1 MRGGELPVSIG
12 LRATLTYDEQL
23 SDVRGVTDIVTTAAQ
38 ANSSRSVN
46 GYRRGDETRS
56 SLLAAAHRVLVT
68 AGYAN
73 FSMRRV
79 ATEAG
84 VSVGN
89 LQYYFSTKDTLT
101 AALLD
106 NVIEDYLVDFDAM
119 RSTGTPREQF
129 ERIIRA
135 VFEDLRTPDTTRF
148 FPEIWSLSNHEPQL
162 TAKVDGM
169 YARYR
174 AVLAELVTAINP
186 RVDEKKAAQLAVFF
200 SSSIEGHTMF
210 VGHKKPMEQDL
221 EVYIAL
227 AIDSFLHLIC
237 HAGEPQPGGRQ
248 PV

>member
-1 MRGGELPVSIG
+1 MLI
-12 LRATLTYDEQL
+12 
-23 SDVRGVTDIVTTAAQ
+23 
-38 ANSSRSVN
+38 N
-46 GYRRGDETRS
+46 
-56 SLLAAAHRVLVT
+56 

-89 LQYYFSTKDTLT
+89 LQYYFSTKDALT

-106 NVIEDYLVDFDAM
+106 SVVEDYLLDFDAM
-119 RSTGTPREQF
+119 RSSGTPKEQF
-129 ERIIRA
+129 ERIVRA
-135 VFEDLRTPDTTRF
+135 VFEDLRNPDTTRF
-148 FPEIWSLSNHEPQL
+148 FPELWSLSNHEPQL

-186 RVDEKKAAQLAVFF
+186 RVGKEKAAQLAVFF

-210 VGHKKPMEQDL
+210 VGYEKPMEQDID
-221 EVYIAL
+221 VYIAM

-237 HAGEPQPGGRQ
+237 HASEPQQ
-248 PV
+248 

>member
-1 MRGGELPVSIG
+1 MHGVAERRGAIG
-12 LRATLTYDEQL
+12 LQSALA
-23 SDVRGVTDIVTTAAQ
+23 SFNGVRGVDGVTGTVTTAAQ
-38 ANSSRSVN
+38 ANNPRGVT

-56 SLLAAAHRVLVT
+56 GLLAAAHRVLVT

-89 LQYYFSTKDTLT
+89 LQYYFPTKDALT

-106 NVIEDYLVDFDAM
+106 NVVEDYLLDFDAM

-135 VFEDLRTPDTTRF
+135 VFEDLRSPDTTRF
-148 FPEIWSLSNHEPQL
+148 FPELWSLSNHEPQL
-162 TAKVDGM
+162 TARVDAM

-174 AVLAELVTAINP
+174 AVLAELVTEINP
-186 RVDEKKAAQLAVFF
+186 RVGEQQAAQLAVFF

-210 VGHKKPMEQDL
+210 VGHEKPMEQEID
-221 EVYIAL
+221 VYISM
-227 AIDSFLHLIC
+227 AIDSFLHLIRT
-237 HAGEPQPGGRQ
+237 AGEPQP
-248 PV
+248 V

>member
-1 MRGGELPVSIG
+1 MVAELPGVIG
-12 LRATLTYDEQL
+12 WRFALPYL
-23 SDVRGVTDIVTTAAQ
+23 VGGRGVGGVHDIVTTAAQ
-38 ANSSRSVN
+38 ANNERGVS

-56 SLLAAAHRVLVT
+56 GLLAAAHRVLVT

-89 LQYYFSTKDTLT
+89 LQYYFPTKDALT
-101 AALLD
+101 TALLD
-106 NVIEDYLVDFDAM
+106 NVIEDYLLDFDAM
-119 RSTGTPREQF
+119 RATGTPREQF

-135 VFEDLRTPDTTRF
+135 VFEDLRSPDTTRF
-148 FPEIWSLSNHEPQL
+148 FPELWSLANHEPQL
-162 TAKVDGM
+162 TARVDAM

-186 RVDEKKAAQLAVFF
+186 RVGEQQAAQLAVFF

-210 VGHKKPMEQDL
+210 VGHEKPMEQDID
-221 EVYIAL
+221 VYIAM

-237 HAGEPQPGGRQ
+237 ASGEPQPG
-248 PV
+248 

>member
-1 MRGGELPVSIG
+1 MRGVVVELRNTIG
-12 LRATLTYDEQL
+12 LPSARTYDG
-23 SDVRGVTDIVTTAAQ
+23 VVGAVYGVTEIETIAIQ
-38 ANSSRSVN
+38 ANNSRAVK

-89 LQYYFSTKDTLT
+89 LQYYFSTKDALT

-106 NVIEDYLVDFDAM
+106 NVIEDYLLDFDAL
-119 RSTGTPREQF
+119 RSSGTPREQF

-135 VFEDLRTPDTTRF
+135 VFEDLRSPDTTLF
-148 FPEIWSLSNHEPQL
+148 FPELWSLSNHEPQL
-162 TAKVDGM
+162 TARVDAM

-174 AVLAELVTAINP
+174 AVLAELVTEINP
-186 RVDEKKAAQLAVFF
+186 RVGEQQAAQLAVFF

-210 VGHKKPMEQDL
+210 VGHEKPMEQDID
-221 EVYIAL
+221 VYISM
-227 AIDSFLHLIC
+227 AIDSFLHLIST
-237 HAGEPQPGGRQ
+237 AGNPEPQ
-248 PV
+248 